1 MVKKLLWILRNYL
14 SLIQVV
20 IKQSLVALSISTVNI
35 HPFIGFQKHGK
46 TSEGAA
52 VISKKSKRTKT
63 LKLKEPLMKRAAF
76 KTQ

>member
-1 MVKKLLWILRNYL
+1 MVKKLLWILWNYL

-20 IKQSLVALSISTVNI
+20 IKQSLVDLSICTVNI
-35 HPFIGFQKHGK
+35 HPFIEFQKHGK
-46 TSEGAA
+46 TSEGVA
-52 VISKKSKRTKT
+52 VTSKKSKKTKA